1 MLSKELQKIYDDAVS
16 VKEKILNDL
25 KPLRK
30 KETEL
35 QGKLDKIAADLRKVR
50 DEIVAIEQPNLAEAT
65 RTIKALRKSAGG
77 KTLKAEGGKYGVE
90 MK

>member
-1 MLSKELQKIYDDAVS
+1 MFSKDLQKMYDNAVS
-16 VKEKILNDL
+16 VKEKILKDI

-30 KETEL
+30 KGAEL

-50 DEIVAIEQPNLAEAT
+50 EEIVSIEQPNLAEAT

-77 KTLKAEGGKYGVE
+77 KTLKAEGGKYGVK
-90 MK
+90 MT